1 MMHQNKSKKILF
13 YVFLLFVV
21 GSINNITLSNIK
33 FFQIKNINIKGLA
46 DVENEILLS
55 NLNNIFL
62 KNILLIN
69 KNEITEVIEKNTLV
83 QNYTILKQYPSTLNI
98 RIEKTKFLAKINKNN
113 KIFYLGSNGKLIK
126 NNIKYELPFIF
137 GNPDINEFLRF
148 KKIVDN
154 SKINYKEIKNLYY
167 FQSKRW
173 DIELHDNLIIK
184 LPKKNLDNSLNLAFD
199 ILKNDYLNKS
209 KQIDLRI
216 KNQIITN
223 D

>member
-13 YVFLLFVV
+13 YFFLLFVV
-21 GSINNITLSNIK
+21 GSINNITLSKIK

-69 KNEITEVIEKNTLV
+69 KNEISEVIEKNTLV
-83 QNYTILKQYPSTLNI
+83 QNYTILKKYPSTLNI
-98 RIEKTKFLAKINKNN
+98 RIEKTKFLAKINKKN

-209 KQIDLRI
+209 RQIDLRI

>member
-46 DVENEILLS
+46 DIENEILLS

-69 KNEITEVIEKNTLV
+69 KNEISEVIEKNTLV
-83 QNYTILKQYPSTLNI
+83 QNYTILKKYPSTLNV
-98 RIEKTKFLAKINKNN
+98 RIEKTKFLAKINKKD
-113 KIFYLGSNGKLIK
+113 KIFYIGSNGKLIK
-126 NNIKYELPFIF
+126 NNNKYELPFIF

-209 KQIDLRI
+209 RQIDLRI

>member
-13 YVFLLFVV
+13 YFFLLFVV
-21 GSINNITLSNIK
+21 GSINNITLSKIK

-46 DVENEILLS
+46 DIENEILLS

-69 KNEITEVIEKNTLV
+69 KNEISKVIEKNTLV
-83 QNYTILKQYPSTLNI
+83 QNYTILKKYPSTLNI
-98 RIEKTKFLAKINKNN
+98 RIEKTKFLAKINKKN

-137 GNPDINEFLRF
+137 GNPDINEFLKL

-154 SKINYKEIKNLYY
+154 SKLNYKEIKNLYY

-184 LPKKNLDNSLNLAFD
+184 LPKKNLDNSLNLVFD
-199 ILKNDYLNKS
+199 ILKNDYLNTS

>member
-13 YVFLLFVV
+13 YFFLLFVV
-21 GSINNITLSNIK
+21 GSINNITLSKIK

-69 KNEITEVIEKNTLV
+69 KNEISEVIEKNTLV
-83 QNYTILKQYPSTLNI
+83 QNYTILKKYPSTLNI
-98 RIEKTKFLAKINKNN
+98 RIEKTKFLAKINKKN

-148 KKIVDN
+148 KKIIDN

-209 KQIDLRI
+209 RQIDLRI

>member
-13 YVFLLFVV
+13 YFFLLFVV
-21 GSINNITLSNIK
+21 GSINNITLSKIK
-33 FFQIKNINIKGLA
+33 FFQIKNINIKGLG
-46 DVENEILLS
+46 DIENEILLS

-69 KNEITEVIEKNTLV
+69 KNEISEVIEKNTLV
-83 QNYTILKQYPSTLNI
+83 QNYTILKKYPSTLNI
-98 RIEKTKFLAKINKNN
+98 RIEKTKFLAKINKKN

-209 KQIDLRI
+209 RQIDLRI

>member
-13 YVFLLFVV
+13 YFFLLFVV
-21 GSINNITLSNIK
+21 GSINNITLSKIK
-33 FFQIKNINIKGLA
+33 FFQIKNINIKGL
-46 DVENEILLS
+46 DDIENEILLS

-69 KNEITEVIEKNTLV
+69 KNEISEVIEKNTLV
-83 QNYTILKQYPSTLNI
+83 QNYTILKKYPSTLNI
-98 RIEKTKFLAKINKNN
+98 RIEKTKFLAKINKKN

-154 SKINYKEIKNLYY
+154 SKINYREIKNLYY

-184 LPKKNLDNSLNLAFD
+184 LPKK
-199 ILKNDYLNKS
+199 I
-209 KQIDLRI
+209 
-216 KNQIITN
+216 
-223 D
+223 

>member
-69 KNEITEVIEKNTLV
+69 KNEISEVIEKNTLV
-83 QNYTILKQYPSTLNI
+83 QNYTILKKYPSTLNI

-137 GNPDINEFLRF
+137 GNPDIDEFLRF

-199 ILKNDYLNKS
+199 ILKNDNLNKS
-209 KQIDLRI
+209 RQIDLRI
-216 KNQIITN
+216 KNQIIIN

>member
-1 MMHQNKSKKILF
+1 MMHQKKSKKILLYF
-13 YVFLLFVV
+13 FLLFVV
-21 GSINNITLSNIK
+21 GSINNITLSKIK
-33 FFQIKNINIKGLA
+33 FFQIKNINIKGL
-46 DVENEILLS
+46 DDIENEILLS

-69 KNEITEVIEKNTLV
+69 KNEISEVIEKNTLV
-83 QNYTILKQYPSTLNI
+83 QNYTILKKYPSTLNI
-98 RIEKTKFLAKINKNN
+98 RIEKTKFLAKINKKN

-209 KQIDLRI
+209 RQIDLRI